1 MRGKEIEIGG
11 KKLVVTNEI
20 LKSAGGKICFI
31 VDFETKFEEPD
42 IFKIP
47 VRAVEIKTK
56 EEEYLLRRYNIVVG
70 EIEGQ
75 C

>member
-20 LKSAGGKICFI
+20 LKSTGGKIYFI

-42 IFKIP
+42 ISKIP
-47 VRAVEIKTK
+47 VRAVEIKTN

-70 EIEGQ
+70 EIERQ